1 VPLAFRSW
9 ITTPPVGEERTSMA
23 DAPRFTV
30 DVLEDVVRPGSYR
43 WIVSGNMKVRD
54 KSLYSFRTKRQAQVD
69 ADKFVQGLDDIWQTD
84 R

>member
-1 VPLAFRSW
+1 M
-9 ITTPPVGEERTSMA
+9 G

-30 DVLEDVVRPGSYR
+30 DIAEDVVRPGSYR
-43 WIVSGNMKVRD
+43 WTVSENMKVRD
-54 KSLYSFRTKRQAQVD
+54 KSLYSFRTRRDAQRD